1 MPPLPRAAS
10 RGGHPRL
17 PILVA
22 ALAAA
27 VTVLALAWLGLP
39 AVLGRLPLRLPVES
53 LPAPALDLLQR
64 LQPEPRWD
72 ALPQGPVLAG
82 ARRRGVLVV
91 GVREY
96 ARPAPPGA
104 PNPPGPDD
112 FDAGLARFLGER
124 LRVPVKLVGLD
135 ADGRAHGA
143 GAPAPDLVIAGARP
157 GAAGEP
163 RVASPYAGGSG
174 RLIALRG
181 SPYRRAGDLARR
193 PVCVAQGSPYARELA
208 SRYHAA
214 PVVYASAIRAVAAFM
229 AGECQAL
236 AEDKLALARLA
247 GLPEWRFYRVLD
259 QDLDGDGGAQIGL
272 RQPDPDSAA
281 YLDRAVRY
289 WVGGGGLARA
299 REQRAGDLAY
309 QAGEL
314 QSGLVC
320 HA

>member
-1 MPPLPRAAS
+1 M
-10 RGGHPRL
+10 
-17 PILVA
+17 PILAA
-22 ALAAA
+22 ALAGAI
-27 VTVLALAWLGLP
+27 VVLGLAWLSIP
-39 AVLGRLPLRLPVES
+39 ALLGRLPVKLPLDH

-72 ALPQGPVLAG
+72 ALPQGPVLAA
-82 ARRRGVLVV
+82 ARQRGVLVV

-96 ARPAPPGA
+96 ARPALPGA
-104 PNPPGPDD
+104 PNPPGPDG
-112 FDAGLARFLGER
+112 FDAGLAGFLGAH
-124 LRVPVKLVGLD
+124 LQVPVKLVGLG
-135 ADGRAHGA
+135 ADGRAHD
-143 GAPAPDLVIAGARP
+143 APAPVPDLIIAGARP

-163 RVASPYAGGSG
+163 RVPSPYAGGTG
-174 RLIALRG
+174 RLVALRG
-181 SPYRRAGDLARR
+181 SPYTRAADLAQR
-193 PVCVAQGSPYARELA
+193 PVCVAQGSPYVQELA
-208 SRYHAA
+208 SRYHAV
-214 PVVYASAIRAVAAFM
+214 PVVHVSAIRAIAAFM

-247 GLPEWRFYRVLD
+247 GLPEWRFYAVLD
-259 QDLDGDGGAQIGL
+259 QDLDGDAGAQIGL
-272 RQPDPDSAA
+272 RQPDPASAA